1 MGLHINCEEA
11 PKRGRGPPP
20 RGTVSLGSKP
30 EGNAAGSWPESLSQ
44 ELATKASGCR
54 TARGPRVL
62 LPDRGPLRRDPPP
75 SFLKGPLKSTLS
87 ERSRL
92 CLKKHA
98 SFFVH
103 GGADSPPRD
112 PRGPPA
118 LEAPRE
124 KSRDCA
130 KKIQPRAPTP
140 FSPLARSRAVCVLW
154 RLRGEN
160 PQLASRDAFFLQ
172 ALLLNSFPCGCVLLS
187 VFLSTRSSL
196 RSRRAGPQT
205 REEALRRPP
214 STGEEA
220 LDKQR
225 PAAAAAAPAPP
236 EAPEASAEAAATT
249 AASKSRYSIGKRRAA
264 DKRLNWHRQY
274 IYGPVDPTAA
284 FRRQPKAAAD
294 AAAAASMPPE
304 ALLRL
309 QPQRRPPGLRWKLL
323 EELEAG
329 EAVLEAADSAAKKA
343 LEEALEAQGPRA
355 ASSGGPHRKAGA
367 PRRSTAPPLGSLQ
380 MHMRRAALRAAAETV
395 EQALKRLQRGNEGE
409 RGPGESSS
417 HDLGGSSSHDLG
429 ESSSH
434 DLGGSSSHDLGG
446 SSSHDLGA
454 GASASSLEPDT
465 AQSRKLYPRAIFA
478 AELRRLLQNWAA
490 LAAEGVLRLAVEGGA
505 PAKGGEVSC
514 SVQPQDPTTPGA
526 PGLSLLAALLPREGV
541 VLRPSCALL
550 TCQLLSTAGFDE
562 TIEVHVHL
570 KRTRSKDGGGKPA
583 SRGPSQRV
591 QGFVTLPHGVM
602 PSLQSGTSKA
612 VGFLRGA
619 AAAGGDEE
627 NTREVGVGRARA
639 VRGKKRGGIW
649 RRPRVI
655 AALVDS
661 SDEAAAREAGA
672 DIVGVEAL
680 VESLSDSK
688 KRGPDTI
695 ICTPEMMAVLSAHGK
710 TLGRR
715 NLIPSVAMGT
725 LTPDPVHA
733 IRIYRQ
739 PTIQFRADRL
749 GVVHA
754 PIGYASMEAPHLL
767 ANFHAFLEALKAA
780 ALSAQGPKQA
790 VGASL
795 LKIAKCMHV
804 CSTMGPS
811 LQIDL
816 RAC

>member
-1 MGLHINCEEA
+1 
-11 PKRGRGPPP
+11 
-20 RGTVSLGSKP
+20 
-30 EGNAAGSWPESLSQ
+30 
-44 ELATKASGCR
+44 
-54 TARGPRVL
+54 
-62 LPDRGPLRRDPPP
+62 
-75 SFLKGPLKSTLS
+75 
-87 ERSRL
+87 
-92 CLKKHA
+92 
-98 SFFVH
+98 
-103 GGADSPPRD
+103 
-112 PRGPPA
+112 
-118 LEAPRE
+118 
-124 KSRDCA
+124 
-130 KKIQPRAPTP
+130 
-140 FSPLARSRAVCVLW
+140 
-154 RLRGEN
+154 
-160 PQLASRDAFFLQ
+160 
-172 ALLLNSFPCGCVLLS
+172 
-187 VFLSTRSSL
+187 
-196 RSRRAGPQT
+196 
-205 REEALRRPP
+205 
-214 STGEEA
+214 
-220 LDKQR
+220 
-225 PAAAAAAPAPP
+225 
-236 EAPEASAEAAATT
+236 
-249 AASKSRYSIGKRRAA
+249 
-264 DKRLNWHRQY
+264 
-274 IYGPVDPTAA
+274 
-284 FRRQPKAAAD
+284 
-294 AAAAASMPPE
+294 MPPE

-505 PAKGGEVSC
+505 PAKGPQGVPTNASSSGGEVSC

-526 PGLSLLAALLPREGV
+526 PAESADDGGLEASRAAPGRKGLSLLAALLPREGV

-710 TLGRR
+710 TLEYQLMRPSTLQLRGLRCCAAGRR